1 MLSVRSAISLLALLV
16 LLPACSR
23 KVEEKSPV
31 VVSVYNQELLA
42 SDLEGI
48 VPAGLSPEDSIAI
61 VNNYIDQWIRQA
73 VILEKA
79 SKNVTEDFER
89 ELREYKNNLLV
100 YTYERQ
106 ILDQNLDTVVT
117 DAQIEDYYRQH
128 KAEFTLKNSI
138 VKAVYVVAPVKAPA
152 VAKLKK
158 IVARGTFSEK
168 DIIELEETASHNGFT
183 GYYDVETWIPFYTFQ
198 TTVPVTTYNENLFL
212 KQHRSITLSDDSLF
226 YAARILDYKVT
237 DDISPLDFQRDNIR
251 AIILNHRK
259 VEALERLRSDLLAEA
274 EKGGHVK
281 RNDK

>member
-31 VVSVYNQELLA
+31 VVSVYKQELLA

-138 VKAVYVVAPVKAPA
+138 VKAVYVIAPVKAPA

-183 GYYDVETWIPFYTFQ
+183 GYYDVETWVPFYTFQ

-226 YAARILDYKVT
+226 YAARILDYKIT

-281 RNDK
+281 RK

>member
-1 MLSVRSAISLLALLV
+1 MLSIRSAISLLALLV
-16 LLPACSR
+16 LLPACSH
-23 KVEEKSPV
+23 KDEDKSPV
-31 VVSVYNQELLA
+31 IASVYDQKLFA

-48 VPAGLSPEDSIAI
+48 VPAGLSLDDSIAI

-73 VILEKA
+73 VILDKA
-79 SKNVTEDFER
+79 SKNVTDNFER

-117 DAQIEDYYRQH
+117 DAQIEEYYRQH
-128 KAEFTLKNSI
+128 RSDFTLKNSI
-138 VKAVYVVAPVKAPA
+138 VKAVYVVAPENAPA

-158 IVARGTFSEK
+158 IIARSTFTEK
-168 DIIELEETASHNGFT
+168 DVIELEETASHNGFA
-183 GYYDVETWIPFYTFQ
+183 GYYDFETWIPFYTLQ
-198 TTVPVTTYNENLFL
+198 TTVPITAYNENLFL

-237 DDISPLDFQRDNIR
+237 DDVSPLEFQRDNIR

-259 VEALERLRSDLLAEA
+259 VEALEHLRNDLLKEA
-274 EKGGHVK
+274 ENGGHVK
-281 RNDK
+281 RNK

>member
-23 KVEEKSPV
+23 KVEEKSLV

-138 VKAVYVVAPVKAPA
+138 VKAVYVIAPVKAPA

-183 GYYDVETWIPFYTFQ
+183 GYYDVETWVPFYTFQ

>member
-138 VKAVYVVAPVKAPA
+138 VKAVYVIAPVKAPA

-183 GYYDVETWIPFYTFQ
+183 GYYDVETWVPFYTFQ

-281 RNDK
+281 RK